1 MTILHVEDDPLVARM
16 VGAMLGARGWQVEHY
31 VDGRSGLARIEG
43 DARYGVIVL
52 DNDLPGVT
60 GLALL
65 RRARELPHRALTPV
79 VMFTSSECE
88 AEARAC
94 GANDYLWKPF
104 NVAQL
109 VEMVERLAAND
120 GVEEDRCERAGR

>member
-1 MTILHVEDDPLVARM
+1 
-16 VGAMLGARGWQVEHY
+16 MLGARGRQVEHY
-31 VDGRSGLARIEG
+31 ADGASGLAHIEG

-52 DNDLPGVT
+52 DNDLPGV
-60 GLALL
+60 
-65 RRARELPHRALTPV
+65 
-79 VMFTSSECE
+79 MSTSSGCE
-88 AEARAC
+88 AEVPAC

-120 GVEEDRCERAGR
+120 GVEEDRGGRAGR